1 MLTVAVSIAYAD
13 GKLGYADVVLGQRQP
28 PPCPMSTANG
38 HQFLTVSTFTV
49 SYSGVIIVVS
59 SCFYSLHF
67 KNSLKHQRMHT
78 VQPGDVKTIFPEV

>member
-49 SYSGVIIVVS
+49 SYSGVILFLLASFQKLIETS
-59 SCFYSLHF
+59 TYALGAA
-67 KNSLKHQRMHT
+67 R
-78 VQPGDVKTIFPEV
+78 